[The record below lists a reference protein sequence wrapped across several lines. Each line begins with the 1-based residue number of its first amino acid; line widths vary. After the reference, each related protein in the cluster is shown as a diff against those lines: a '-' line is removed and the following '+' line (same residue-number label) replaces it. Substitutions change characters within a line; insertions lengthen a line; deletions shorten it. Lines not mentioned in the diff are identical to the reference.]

1 MPIEIFQLAS
11 FSANDSLFAP
21 TRNRTNPLPN
31 TTHHIANYPNK
42 LVIYKIQAS
51 RFWQVRCWFDG
62 RYFKKSTKTQSLLQA
77 KKAAR
82 FFFEETLALRYI
94 SNNDI
99 QTISHSHSKEQNIT
113 FLTFGAI
120 AAQMLTNE
128 EARCSRG
135 EISHK
140 GLKTLKNRLDKFIL
154 PRWSTKSPKEI
165 THQTLLEFSQYLS
178 TTYKTTTIS
187 QYLILIKKVLSH
199 ALATGHLDKLPE
211 FPKIKVISIPRG
223 GFTPSEYWHLLKT
236 ARRDEGKEN
245 PHTSVSSSY
254 YIRINHIDRVFP
266 KDVAWIIGF
275 MVNSFIRPSDIFN
288 LKHKHIEIVKS
299 HNVYLRL
306 TLPESKKHDKPIV
319 TLFPAVRIYLQ
330 IVKYQS
336 QKGLSQP
343 DDFLFFP
350 KLRNREYVRS
360 ILWIH
365 FNWLLNRTGLKKG
378 PHGQSRSMYSLRH
391 SAITFRLLYGQG
403 IDLLT
408 LARNSRTSVEMINKY
423 YASALTGEQNIA
435 LLQSR
440 RSKKSTS

>member
-1 MPIEIFQLAS
+1 MFEKFLPNSCLP
-11 FSANDSLFAP
+11 ANDPVYSQ

-31 TTHHIANYPNK
+31 TTHHISNYPNK
-42 LVIYKIQAS
+42 LIVYKIQAS
-51 RFWQVRCWFDG
+51 KFWQVRCWFDG
-62 RYFKKSTKTQSLLQA
+62 KYFKKSTKTQSLLQA

-82 FFFEETLALRYI
+82 FFYEETLARRYI
-94 SNNDI
+94 LNNNFQPVSDS
-99 QTISHSHSKEQNIT
+99 TSKQGST
-113 FLTFGAI
+113 KFLPFGAI
-120 AAQMLTNE
+120 AAQVILNE

-135 EISHK
+135 ELSQQ
-140 GLKTLKNRLDKFIL
+140 GLKTFKNRLDKFIL
-154 PRWSTKSPKEI
+154 PRWSAKSPKDI
-165 THQTLLEFSQYLS
+165 NHQTLLEFSQYLS
-178 TTYKTTTIS
+178 TFFKTTTIS
-187 QYLILIKKVLSH
+187 QYLNLIKKILNH
-199 ALATGHLDKLPE
+199 AQLNGHIDKLPE
-211 FPKIKVISIPRG
+211 FPKIKVTSTPRG

-236 ARRDEGKEN
+236 ARRVQGTEN
-245 PHTSVSSSY
+245 PNTNASSKN
-254 YIRINHIDRVFP
+254 YIRINHVDRIFP
-266 KDVAWIIGF
+266 KDIAWIIGF

-288 LKHKHIEIVKS
+288 LKHKHVEVIKS

-319 TLFPAVRIYLQ
+319 TLYPAVRIYRQ
-330 IVKYQS
+330 IIKYRS
-336 QKGLSQP
+336 QNALSQP

-350 KLRNREYVRS
+350 QLKNREYVRS

-365 FNWLLNRTGLKKG
+365 FNWLLNHSGLKKG
-378 PHGQSRSMYSLRH
+378 PHGQSRSMYCLRH

-440 RSKKSTS
+440 RSQKITF